1 MDHKINLISGGFA
14 GVFVDILLYPLD
26 TLKTRSQVKFGVKFN
41 KSQNFI
47 FSNFGPNSKGLY
59 SGLSVIL
66 SGSFP
71 SSAAYYAVY
80 EISKHSLAHYSLDGI
95 KPFLPLTLVHVL
107 STSIAEISNSL
118 IRTPFEVIKQQ
129 MQAGMHSTVKDSIK
143 FIYKRQGYKGFYV
156 GLGSV
161 LLREIPFDGIQFVLW
176 ERSKTCILL
185 QPFYEDKK
193 SYVATSAITG
203 GLAGGIA
210 GILTTPIDVI
220 KTRMMT
226 QDKIVYKNSISC
238 MRALIKE
245 EGCGVLCRGMGFRA
259 VWLTLSGLLF
269 FGSLETAK
277 LALTSN
283 RQANKSEELDSV
295 HSKLG

>member
-1 MDHKINLISGGFA
+1 
-14 GVFVDILLYPLD
+14 
-26 TLKTRSQVKFGVKFN
+26 
-41 KSQNFI
+41 
-47 FSNFGPNSKGLY
+47 
-59 SGLSVIL
+59 
-66 SGSFP
+66 
-71 SSAAYYAVY
+71 
-80 EISKHSLAHYSLDGI
+80 
-95 KPFLPLTLVHVL
+95 
-107 STSIAEISNSL
+107 
-118 IRTPFEVIKQQ
+118 

-203 GLAGGIA
+203 GLAGKALMFVNMLCICKLKNILKTLFNTQVGGIA